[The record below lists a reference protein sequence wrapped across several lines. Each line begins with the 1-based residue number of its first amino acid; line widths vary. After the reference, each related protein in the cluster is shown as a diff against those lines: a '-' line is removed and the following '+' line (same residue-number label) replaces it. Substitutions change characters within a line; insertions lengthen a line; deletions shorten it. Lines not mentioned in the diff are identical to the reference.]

1 MATKK
6 ILFFMK
12 IPEKGKKLST
22 PRMLKMYHRETPLS
36 MSFSELTTT
45 ATALLTIISIKN
57 IYLRYRCQFFQYFE
71 RFTALFFKEL

>member
-1 MATKK
+1 
-6 ILFFMK
+6 MK

-36 MSFSELTTT
+36 MSFSELATT

-57 IYLRYRCQFFQYFE
+57 IYLRH
-71 RFTALFFKEL
+71 